1 MDKTALRKHYIA
13 RRAEL
18 SEEEIESKSLAIANQ
33 ALKMPIW
40 DRTYYHIFLSISEK
54 KEINTEYLLHVL
66 QGKDKNICVPVM
78 KKNNE
83 LKHIL
88 LQDSTRIKIGAFGV
102 PEPVDGIAIPV
113 KNIQVVFVPLL
124 AYDKNGNRTGYGKGF
139 YDNFLSQTNADTL
152 FVGLSFFEPEDNI
165 PTEAHD
171 VPLDYCITPTKVY
184 TF

>member
-1 MDKTALRKHYIA
+1 MDKKALKKHYIA

-33 ALKMPIW
+33 ALKMLIW

-88 LQDSTRIKIGAFGV
+88 LQDNTSIKVCAFGV
-102 PEPVDGIAIPV
+102 PEHVDGFAISV
-113 KNIQVVFVPLL
+113 NIIQ
-124 AYDKNGNRTGYGKGF
+124 
-139 YDNFLSQTNADTL
+139 
-152 FVGLSFFEPEDNI
+152 
-165 PTEAHD
+165 
-171 VPLDYCITPTKVY
+171 
-184 TF
+184 

>member
-33 ALKMPIW
+33 AIKMPIW
-40 DRTYYHIFLSISEK
+40 DKTYYHIFLSISEK

-66 QGKDKNICVPVM
+66 QVKDKNICVPVM

-83 LKHIL
+83 LKLIV

-102 PEPVDGIAIPV
+102 PEPVDGIVIPV
-113 KNIQVVFVPLL
+113 KNNQVVFVPLL
-124 AYDKNGNRTGYGKGF
+124 AYDKNGTQN
-139 YDNFLSQTNADTL
+139 
-152 FVGLSFFEPEDNI
+152 V
-165 PTEAHD
+165 
-171 VPLDYCITPTKVY
+171 
-184 TF
+184 

>member
-33 ALKMPIW
+33 ALKIPIW

-113 KNIQVVFVPLL
+113 KNIQDRKSTRLNSSHV
-124 AYDKNGNRTGYGKGF
+124 
-139 YDNFLSQTNADTL
+139 
-152 FVGLSFFEPEDNI
+152 
-165 PTEAHD
+165 
-171 VPLDYCITPTKVY
+171 
-184 TF
+184 